1 MEGGSTL
8 TVVVEQLC
16 GVEVVFALFIL
27 LQSLRQSLH
36 LLTAQDNTVYY
47 STLLEY
53 TTVVCTVVHYGILSG
68 YTTVVCTVVY

>member
-8 TVVVEQLC
+8 TIVVEQLC
-16 GVEVVFALFIL
+16 GVEVVFALFVL

-47 STLLEY
+47 SILLE
-53 TTVVCTVVHYGILSG
+53 
-68 YTTVVCTVVY
+68 

>member
-1 MEGGSTL
+1 MESSLSGFNGCFCMEGGSTL

-16 GVEVVFALFIL
+16 GVEVVFVLLVL

-47 STLLEY
+47 
-53 TTVVCTVVHYGILSG
+53 
-68 YTTVVCTVVY
+68 